1 MAKVF
6 EDDLLDSLIIQGK
19 PEEIPSLVS
28 KRFGTR
34 LDRVSSYFGWPF
46 NDADRLQD
54 IVKAF
59 HSLN

>member
-19 PEEIPSLVS
+19 PEEIPFLVG

-34 LDRVSSYFGWPF
+34 LDRVSSYFGWSL
-46 NDADRLQD
+46 NDADRLKD

-59 HSLN
+59 HSLK